1 MLYVD
6 RTLIEVQINL
16 FYRVSNCNN
25 SVLLCHCFYTTADDK
40 PGLDELLCMSYTG
53 EDGRDTHFRLMDRL
67 QPHWRR
73 LAVALKFHL
82 SDITIMKQ
90 EDDPVF
96 HLLSEW
102 LRGANQERDSR
113 LVTWATFITAL
124 CEANVQEE
132 VDILEEHFVEKQL
145 PVVPVAMS
153 QAEGEL
159 TNIRSE

>member
-1 MLYVD
+1 
-6 RTLIEVQINL
+6 
-16 FYRVSNCNN
+16 
-25 SVLLCHCFYTTADDK
+25 
-40 PGLDELLCMSYTG
+40 MSYTG

-67 QPHWRR
+67 QPYWRR

-82 SDITIMKQ
+82 SDITVMKQ

-113 LVTWATFITAL
+113 PVTWATLITAL
-124 CEANVQEE
+124 RDANIKEE
-132 VDILEEHFVEKQL
+132 LDILEEHFVEKRL

-159 TNIRSE
+159 TMWL